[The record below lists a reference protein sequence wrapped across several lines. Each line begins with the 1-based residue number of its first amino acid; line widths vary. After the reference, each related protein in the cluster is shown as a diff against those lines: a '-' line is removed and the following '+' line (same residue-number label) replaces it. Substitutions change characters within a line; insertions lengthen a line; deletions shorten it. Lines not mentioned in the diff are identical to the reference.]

1 MPDES
6 KGKGFPDVSAKL
18 SALPKKSLFERQ
30 KAEAEAKRAREKA
43 ETAAVYED
51 FVKSFEDDAPVGP
64 RVADG
69 RLSTFGGRGGQPR
82 RHFTSSGPRSSGP
95 GSLGPPPPS
104 LSRKRPHDGFVPQPR
119 SRDAAQGGLGYD
131 PPGLGSS
138 GPPLG
143 FHSASDDEED
153 RKADT
158 KEAEKAAARPTLYL
172 SSLPPGTSPSFLKS
186 LITSLVVENVNILRP
201 QNQSPTER
209 KSAAAIITLAGDS
222 AASDIDTAVSALQN
236 RYIGRGYYLTLS
248 RHLSSAAISSN
259 MPSNISMTNTTSLP
273 FGAKT
278 IQPNFPGASLSRA
291 PPPGSHRG
299 GFAPPTSY
307 GPNLGRNAPTTQV
320 EVNAPMD
327 VKQLRLIHKTLEN
340 LLNHGPEFEALL
352 MSRPEVQREE
362 KWAWIWDARSPGGVY
377 YRWKLW
383 QVITNP
389 RSHGNRKSKSQK
401 ASSVFEDGASWM
413 PPERDI
419 KFEFTT
425 RLDELVSD
433 EDYNSSDEEQSDG
446 EDEKR
451 NLGGAP
457 PPEGGSGPNDGLG
470 YLNPLQ
476 KAKLTH
482 LLARLPTTHAKLRRG
497 DIARTTAF
505 AIEHAG
511 LGADEVVDM
520 IILNILSPLAYTG
533 ANPDRELEKDAANR
547 ESHEKDN
554 DNPSKGKID
563 LSAAKL
569 VGLYIISDIL
579 SSSAT
584 SGVRHAWRYRQLF
597 ESALRSHKVFEHLG
611 RLEKDLHWG
620 RLKAEK
626 WKRSVG
632 TLLHLW
638 EGWCVFP
645 QSSHEHFVQVFEQP
659 PPTEDELQKEQE
671 KSEAERASNAF
682 SKSKNRWK
690 AVDDEEAGHFDQSQP
705 PEMKS
710 QSYPAPPGT
719 SFAEDESMSDIDGVP
734 MEDSDLEMPDDEEPM
749 EVDSTPRDGDHPM
762 EQSSEQ
768 PEKVAGQQDPD
779 PERAQAPAPA
789 PALAPAPTSR
799 RPRKPRPKAEDMFAS
814 DSE

>member
-1 MPDES
+1 
-6 KGKGFPDVSAKL
+6 
-18 SALPKKSLFERQ
+18 
-30 KAEAEAKRAREKA
+30 
-43 ETAAVYED
+43 
-51 FVKSFEDDAPVGP
+51 
-64 RVADG
+64 
-69 RLSTFGGRGGQPR
+69 
-82 RHFTSSGPRSSGP
+82 
-95 GSLGPPPPS
+95 
-104 LSRKRPHDGFVPQPR
+104 
-119 SRDAAQGGLGYD
+119 
-131 PPGLGSS
+131 
-138 GPPLG
+138 
-143 FHSASDDEED
+143 
-153 RKADT
+153 
-158 KEAEKAAARPTLYL
+158 
-172 SSLPPGTSPSFLKS
+172 
-186 LITSLVVENVNILRP
+186 
-201 QNQSPTER
+201 
-209 KSAAAIITLAGDS
+209 
-222 AASDIDTAVSALQN
+222 
-236 RYIGRGYYLTLS
+236 
-248 RHLSSAAISSN
+248 
-259 MPSNISMTNTTSLP
+259 MTNTTSLP

-320 EVNAPMD
+320 EVTAPMD

-340 LLNHGPEFEALL
+340 LLNYGPEFEALL

-401 ASSVFEDGASWM
+401 ASSVFEDGASWI

-457 PPEGGSGPNDGLG
+457 PPEGGNGPNDGLG

-554 DNPSKGKID
+554 DNPSKGKMD

-645 QSSHEHFVQVFEQP
+645 QSSHEHFVKVFEQP
-659 PPTEDELQKEQE
+659 PLTEDELQKEQE
-671 KSEAERASNAF
+671 KAEAERASNAF
-682 SKSKNRWK
+682 SKSRNRWK
-690 AVDDEEAGHFDQSQP
+690 AVDDEEAGQFDQSQP
-705 PEMKS
+705 SEMKS
-710 QSYPAPPGT
+710 QAYPAPPGT

-749 EVDSTPRDGDHPM
+749 EEDSTPRDGDIPM
-762 EQSSEQ
+762 EQLSEQ

-779 PERAQAPAPA
+779 PAPAPA
-789 PALAPAPTSR
+789 PAPAPTSR